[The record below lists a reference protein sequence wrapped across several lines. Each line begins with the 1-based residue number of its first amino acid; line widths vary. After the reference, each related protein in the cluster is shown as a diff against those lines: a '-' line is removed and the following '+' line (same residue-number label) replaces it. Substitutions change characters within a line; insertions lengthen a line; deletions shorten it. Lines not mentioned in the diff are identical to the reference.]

1 MSGRKYALIIAN
13 TKYSDPGLAQLTAPG
28 KDAEDLA
35 KILNDPGVCGF
46 DEVRTVLNEEEH
58 VVRNAIDGFLDEKH
72 PEDLLLLYFSG
83 HGIRD
88 ERGTL
93 YLAVRNTNLKRLRV
107 TAIKSDFIRETM
119 DQTRSRRQVLIL
131 DCCNSGAFAQG
142 TKSAVGTSV
151 GTATAFDSG
160 YGRIILTASD
170 STQFAWEGDKIIGNT
185 QNSLFTHFLVKG
197 LLGEADRDGNG
208 QITVDELYDY
218 AYEQV
223 KLVTPKQTPSKFSSK
238 QQGEIVLRKNIR
250 MEDIKPVPL
259 PAPLFETLEN
269 PYSEIRM
276 AAVQQ
281 LVKIMDGNNLGMARS
296 AKEKLEHIAKN
307 DDSRTVSLAALEALK
322 ARNKKEGTSP
332 PNPIP
337 VPIPVSIPPKREITV
352 ARFWKKIRDT
362 WSANSAIK
370 SVIFNRKIISAI
382 AVIAVA
388 FFAFTVLAF
397 QLRVI
402 TNSSPTPV
410 KSSRV
415 TSIIL
420 SNSLESRYSVA
431 GFSGGED
438 VYSHLDLRVVSA
450 GTKFRAM
457 WYYRINFL
465 GDQAYILVN
474 ASDYMIQENDDDIYF
489 FINNPV
495 FRGTYRVELYMGEQ
509 LVGVKYFSYH

>member
-35 KILNDPGVCGF
+35 KILNDPGICGF

-223 KLVTPKQTPSKFSSK
+223 KLVMPTQTPSKFSSK

-250 MEDIKPVPL
+250 MEDIKPAPL

-296 AKEKLEHIAKN
+296 AKEKLEHIANN

-322 ARNKKEGTSP
+322 ARNKEGGTST

-337 VPIPVSIPPKREITV
+337 VPIPPNAGIT
-352 ARFWKKIRDT
+352 AASFWKKIRDI
-362 WSANSAIK
+362 WSAKNSAIQ
-370 SVIFNRKIISAI
+370 SVIFNRKIILAI
-382 AVIAVA
+382 AAIAVA
-388 FFAFTVLAF
+388 FVAVTALAF
-397 QLRVI
+397 QLRII
-402 TNSSPTPV
+402 TNTSPTPV
-410 KSSRV
+410 RSSRV
-415 TSIIL
+415 PNIFL
-420 SNSLESRYSVA
+420 SDSLESRNSVF

-438 VYSHLDLRVVSA
+438 VYSHLDLRLVSA

-457 WYYRINFL
+457 WYYRVNFL
-465 GDQAYILVN
+465 GDQAYVLVS
-474 ASDYMIQENDDDIYF
+474 ASDYVVQENDADIYF

-509 LVGVKYFSYH
+509 LVGVKHFSYR